1 MSTKVL
7 SITLKT
13 IDQSTAPI
21 RGVISQV
28 AKLTSSITSAMT
40 SVRTVVG
47 VFAASVV
54 GGKFLG
60 LISNT
65 IQRLDEL
72 GERSRV
78 LGITAEA
85 IQTYEYA
92 AKQANVESGEL
103 FAAIRKGTENISEFA
118 ATMGGPAAKSMRE
131 LGISTRDATGELRPM
146 GQLLEDIRKKTA
158 SMGAGNRQ
166 RVYAD
171 IFGKGGQMVERL
183 TAGTGFNAAQDELRR
198 LGGLVSD
205 EDVARAG
212 KLGDAVDRMSVAFR
226 GLKDQAVLALAGP
239 LTELMNSVAEN
250 MARIGSLARGVAAYL
265 SGTQGR
271 GGQGVNEQLG
281 KAVVDAL
288 KEAASYAW
296 TIIKEG
302 GELIRVAVVNALSA
316 AMNIIWPMVSDQIDD
331 MLYKIDQGL
340 PSWLQSGAKP
350 SAGMA
355 ARNDAANLAARR
367 AELARIQASSSEFFD
382 SIGTAGIPIKN
393 GPKGMMLTFLDE
405 EIKRLEVLLNK
416 SSSDYQKSLKERSD
430 ANRMALTGMVKDT
443 RSAYEE
449 ASANVRAANEKFA
462 ESVAS
467 VATIQQNT
475 QYARELFDKYR
486 ALFSGKV
493 VSQGLAVTAEQV
505 QASFKSAFDG
515 AVKMMQAA
523 AGPVE
528 RIYDAV
534 KGKVVEV
541 ARIVDTVQQASV
553 VGGVLRGFEIRSLEA
568 SGQGGRAALMR
579 QSMEQDAEQVQVQA
593 ALGGAYARVRDAL
606 LAVQAAERNRLLV
619 DTTLSQTIADLT
631 RQENAYAQAVQVRAA
646 EVSAGTITARVAD
659 IANKEGLRSL
669 LAATESAKSSVQG
682 LIDANPA
689 LREQLLP
696 TLTDL
701 AAKIADI
708 QAKTS
713 GAPTTSFFDGLQRGW
728 KDVTDKVRDYAA
740 LANDLVST
748 TVNGIAGGIASAF
761 TDAVEG
767 VKSFGSAV
775 ADMGRNV
782 LRVVSQMII
791 QFLVMKAIVGIG
803 GAIAGGAGGGDATWA
818 GPNSIPGTFANK
830 GGIIRRKSFATGGMV
845 GLASLGMVAGPNV
858 NIDRVPAVLTAG
870 EFVSN
875 RASTRMNLAALQYAN
890 NGGEIG
896 PVGSGG
902 GGGGGINIYQ
912 TINISG
918 GSGSSAQA
926 AGRAA
931 REGVMS
937 ALDDAGVREKI
948 KRVVG

>member
-54 GGKFLG
+54 GGK
-60 LISNT
+60 LISSIQGT
-65 IQRLDEL
+65 IDRLDEL
-72 GERSRV
+72 SERSRAIGV
-78 LGITAEA
+78 TAEA
-85 IQTYEYA
+85 LQVYEYA
-92 AKQANVESGEL
+92 AKQANVRSDEL
-103 FAAIRKGTENISEFA
+103 FAAIRKGTENFAEFA
-118 ATMGGPAAKSMRE
+118 ATMGGPAANAIRQ
-131 LGISTRDATGELRPM
+131 LGINTRDAAGELRPM
-146 GQLLEDIRKKTA
+146 GDLIEDIRKKTA
-158 SMGAGNRQ
+158 SMGAGDRQ
-166 RVYAD
+166 RTYGD
-171 IFGKGGQMVERL
+171 IFGKGGQLVERL
-183 TAGTGFNAAQDELRR
+183 TAGAGYDAARGELNR
-198 LGGLVSD
+198 LGGLVSN
-205 EDVARAG
+205 EDIARAS
-212 KLGDAVDRMSVAFR
+212 KVSDAIDRMSVAFR
-226 GLKDQAVLALAGP
+226 GLKEQAIIALSGP
-239 LTELMNSVAEN
+239 LIDLFNAVAEN
-250 MARIGSLARGVAAYL
+250 LSRIQTLVRGVGAYL
-265 SGTQGR
+265 MGTQER
-271 GGQGVNEQLG
+271 GGEELNKQLG
-281 KAVVDAL
+281 EAVIDAL
-288 KEAASYAW
+288 KAAANYAW
-296 TIIKEG
+296 TAIKEG
-302 GELIRVAVVNALSA
+302 AELIRVAVVNALSA
-316 AMNIIWPMVSDQIDD
+316 AINVIWPILDERVAEL
-331 MLYKIDQGL
+331 LYKIDQGL
-340 PSWLQSGAKP
+340 PIGMKVGAKP
-350 SAGMA
+350 TLGMKSRADASLLANKQSALDQVRAMTADFVNIPGVEGVEGTD
-355 ARNDAANLAARR
+355 RNRLQAIK
-367 AELARIQASSSEFFD
+367 EL
-382 SIGTAGIPIKN
+382 
-393 GPKGMMLTFLDE
+393 E
-405 EIKRLEVLLNK
+405 EEVQRLEVISARSRNAFDK
-416 SSSDYQKSLKERSD
+416 SMKTVRDESYMFWSS
-430 ANRMALTGMVKDT
+430 MVKDT
-443 RSAYEE
+443 KTASRE
-449 ASANVRAANEKFA
+449 AA
-462 ESVAS
+462 ESLGDAGRAFVDAMDVIRNIQALQQDTKNRVVAFGGDDLPAVS
-467 VATIQQNT
+467 VSIK
-475 QYARELFDKYR
+475 E
-486 ALFSGKV
+486 
-493 VSQGLAVTAEQV
+493 
-505 QASFKSAFDG
+505 SFEKAFGG

-523 AGPVE
+523 AGPVG
-528 RIYDAV
+528 RIYDSV
-534 KGKVVEV
+534 KSKVLEIV
-541 ARIVDTVQQASV
+541 RLVDTVQQASV
-553 VGGVLRGFEIRSLEA
+553 VGGVLRGLEIRSLEA

-579 QSMEQDAEQVQVQA
+579 QSMEQDAEQVQVQQ
-593 ALGGAYARVRDAL
+593 ALGAAYARVRDAL